1 MNKTEKLKEQIK
13 NLQEELEKEEI
24 KSNLTLQEKI
34 ISERIEEEKY
44 FYIDYK
50 KDINDLTDFYHSWDN
65 SRYNT
70 FNYFK
75 DKKEAEKFARFEALN
90 LKLIRLRD
98 KLNLINNDDKDFTY
112 TIEPSEENEIYLGF
126 YPFIC
131 KQNKLRFNTNES
143 VEEFLKLIPRNEII
157 EYLNF

>member
-1 MNKTEKLKEQIK
+1 MNKIEKLKEQIK
-13 NLQEELEKEEI
+13 NLQEKLEKEEM
-24 KSNLTLQEKI
+24 KSKLSLQEKI
-34 ISERIEEEKY
+34 IGERVKEEKY

-75 DKKEAEKFARFEALN
+75 DKKEAEKFARFEYLN
-90 LKLIRLRD
+90 LKLIRLSLS
-98 KLNLINNDDKDFTY
+98 LNLMNNDDKDYTY

-131 KQNKLRFNTNES
+131 KKYKLRFNTNES
-143 VEEFLKLIPRNEII
+143 VKEFLKLIPRNEII

>member
-1 MNKTEKLKEQIK
+1 MDKIEKLKEQIK
-13 NLQEELEKEEI
+13 NLQEKLEKEQI
-24 KSNLTLQEKI
+24 KSNLSLQEKI
-34 ISERIEEEKY
+34 IGQRVKDENAYSINSEKVIEENKRY
-44 FYIDYK
+44 FQSYISKVYDC
-50 KDINDLTDFYHSWDN
+50 
-65 SRYNT
+65 

-75 DKKEAEKFARFEALN
+75 DKKEAERFARFEYLN

-98 KLNLINNDDKDFTY
+98 KLNLMNNDDKDYTY

-126 YPFIC
+126 YPFVC

-143 VEEFLKLIPRNEII
+143 VEEFLKLIPKNEII

>member
-1 MNKTEKLKEQIK
+1 MNKIEKLKEQIK
-13 NLQEELEKEEI
+13 NLQEKLEKEEI
-24 KSNLTLQEKI
+24 KSNLSLKEKI
-34 ISERIEEEKY
+34 IGERAGEEKY

-50 KDINDLTDFYHSWDN
+50 KDINDINDFYQSWDN

-75 DKKEAEKFARFEALN
+75 DKKEAEKYARFEYLN

-98 KLNLINNDDKDFTY
+98 KLNLMNSDDKGYTY
-112 TIEPSEENEIYLGF
+112 TIEPSQENEIYLGF
-126 YPFIC
+126 YPFISQ
-131 KQNKLRFNTNES
+131 KHKLRFFANES
-143 VEEFLKLIPRNEII
+143 VKEFLKLIPRNEII